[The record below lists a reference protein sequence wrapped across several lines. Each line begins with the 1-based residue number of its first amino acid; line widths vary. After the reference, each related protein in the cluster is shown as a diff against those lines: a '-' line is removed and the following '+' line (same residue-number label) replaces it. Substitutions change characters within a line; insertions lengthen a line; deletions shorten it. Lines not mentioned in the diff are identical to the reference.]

1 MRCILIVAPLLALG
15 CAARNTPGTGGPPDA
30 APLIHATSTG
40 VEVRLSNP
48 EHGLSAPLRAAPP
61 IVFDALISVMQD
73 WDIDPDILDSRQR
86 RYGANRINRSRI
98 AGESSSDLLRCAN
111 RGAGPSA
118 VGRLRIRLSVLSQ
131 VDPGEDGGSVL
142 TTRVEGTAT
151 PVDGTSTS
159 MVNCISTGKLEERI
173 ADAVRLVVAARAPAR

>member
-1 MRCILIVAPLLALG
+1 MRWILILPALLTLG
-15 CAARNTPGTGGPPDA
+15 CAPRNTPGTGGPPDA
-30 APLIHATSTG
+30 APSIHATSTG
-40 VEVRLSNP
+40 IEVRLSNP
-48 EHGLSAPLRAAPP
+48 EHGLSAPLPAAPP

-73 WDIDPDILDSRQR
+73 WEIEPDVLDSRQR
-86 RYGANRINRSRI
+86 RYGANRITRSRI
-98 AGESSSDLLRCAN
+98 AGESSADLLRCAN
-111 RGAGPSA
+111 MGAGPSA

-173 ADAVRLVVAARAPAR
+173 ANAVRMVVAVRAPGR